1 MIADTERLERRS
13 LARSLKIFL
22 DLLFYLTL
30 GVAIVLVGSLGIST
44 FTDYDEGWDFI
55 VPTNLGEGA
64 FFSPSFSVEFES
76 HPPPQF
82 ESVRLGDGQGK
93 LHLFH
98 HNLSLHLVMAAV
110 YLAAFGIIL
119 WILALLRRILAAT
132 SRGRPF
138 DAVNPRR
145 LNALGWII
153 LCTAFLSSLFQYLAS
168 RWALSRVEVVFPP
181 LSPLV
186 QFNTGWIVCGLL
198 VLVLAAIWKEAV
210 RLAEEQAL
218 TV

>member
-82 ESVRLGDGQGK
+82 ESVRLG
-93 LHLFH
+93 
-98 HNLSLHLVMAAV
+98 AARENSI
-110 YLAAFGIIL
+110 FSTT
-119 WILALLRRILAAT
+119 T
-132 SRGRPF
+132 SP
-138 DAVNPRR
+138 
-145 LNALGWII
+145 
-153 LCTAFLSSLFQYLAS
+153 Y
-168 RWALSRVEVVFPP
+168 
-181 LSPLV
+181 
-186 QFNTGWIVCGLL
+186 
-198 VLVLAAIWKEAV
+198 IWSWQRSTWLPSA
-210 RLAEEQAL
+210 
-218 TV
+218 